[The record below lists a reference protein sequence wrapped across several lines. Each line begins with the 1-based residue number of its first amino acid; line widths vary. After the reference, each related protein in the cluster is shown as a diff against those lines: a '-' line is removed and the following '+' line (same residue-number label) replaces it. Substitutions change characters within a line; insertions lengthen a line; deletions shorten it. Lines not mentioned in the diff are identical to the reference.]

1 MKSKKIAKTWVYIV
15 SIAAALAAG
24 GISSVFAMSAMKEY
38 GALRQPPLA
47 PPSWLFPVVWTI
59 LFVVMGISAA
69 RIYIVGK
76 QDRSGGTVRCGD
88 NSDIGGQAA
97 CALRVYLV
105 QLILNMLWTPLF
117 FTLNLRFAAFVLLVM
132 LLITVIVM
140 TCRFFKLDK
149 VSGILMLPYIAWL
162 LFAGYLN
169 LGTYILN
176 G

>member
-1 MKSKKIAKTWVYIV
+1 MKIFSFALPLAVGGLAAWLTMGSMSQY
-15 SIAAALAAG
+15 AAL
-24 GISSVFAMSAMKEY
+24 V
-38 GALRQPPLA
+38 QPPLA

-59 LFVVMGISAA
+59 LFVLMGISAA

-76 QDRSGGTVRCGD
+76 QDRSGKKVRCGD

-117 FTLNLRFAAFVLLVM
+117 FTLNLRLAAFVLLVM

-140 TCRFFKLDK
+140 TCSFFKLDK

>member
-1 MKSKKIAKTWVYIV
+1 MKSKKIGKTLVYIV

-47 PPSWLFPVVWTI
+47 PPPWLFPVVWTI
-59 LFVVMGISAA
+59 LFVLMGVSAA

-76 QDRSGGTVRCGD
+76 QDRSGG

-117 FTLNLRFAAFVLLVM
+117 FTLNLRLAAFVLLVM

>member
-1 MKSKKIAKTWVYIV
+1 MGVHRFYCGCACGGRDIFRLCNVRHEGVRRAQT
-15 SIAAALAAG
+15 AAACAA
-24 GISSVFAMSAMKEY
+24 SVA
-38 GALRQPPLA
+38 
-47 PPSWLFPVVWTI
+47 FPGRVDN
-59 LFVVMGISAA
+59 F
-69 RIYIVGK
+69 
-76 QDRSGGTVRCGD
+76 VRCDG
-88 NSDIGGQAA
+88 DIGGQAA
-97 CALRVYLV
+97 CALRIYLV

-132 LLITVIVM
+132 LLITVIAM
-140 TCRFFKLDK
+140 TCSFFKLDK

>member
-1 MKSKKIAKTWVYIV
+1 MKIFSFALPLAVGGLAAWLTMGSMSQY
-15 SIAAALAAG
+15 AAL
-24 GISSVFAMSAMKEY
+24 V
-38 GALRQPPLA
+38 QPPLA

-59 LFVVMGISAA
+59 LFVLMGISAA
-69 RIYIVGK
+69 RIYIIGK

-105 QLILNMLWTPLF
+105 QLIFNMLWTPLF
-117 FTLNLRFAAFVLLVM
+117 FTLNLRLA
-132 LLITVIVM
+132 LITVIVM

>member
-1 MKSKKIAKTWVYIV
+1 MIYIV

-24 GISSVFAMSAMKEY
+24 GISSVFAMSAMEEY
-38 GALRQPPLA
+38 GALKQPPLA

-59 LFVVMGISAA
+59 LFVLMGVSAA
-69 RIYIVGK
+69 RIYIIGK

-88 NSDIGGQAA
+88 DSNIGGQAA
-97 CALRVYLV
+97 CALRIYLV

-117 FTLNLRFAAFVLLVM
+117 FTLNLRLAAFVLLVM

>member
-1 MKSKKIAKTWVYIV
+1 MKIFSFALPLAVGGLAAWLTMDSMSQY
-15 SIAAALAAG
+15 AAL
-24 GISSVFAMSAMKEY
+24 V
-38 GALRQPPLA
+38 QPPLA
-47 PPSWLFPVVWTI
+47 PPPWLFPVVWTI
-59 LFVVMGISAA
+59 LFVLMGISAA
-69 RIYIVGK
+69 RIYNIGK
-76 QDRSGGTVRCGD
+76 QDRSGKKVRCGD

-117 FTLNLRFAAFVLLVM
+117 FTLNLRLAAFVLLVI

>member
-1 MKSKKIAKTWVYIV
+1 MR
-15 SIAAALAAG
+15 
-24 GISSVFAMSAMKEY
+24 
-38 GALRQPPLA
+38 RQ
-47 PPSWLFPVVWTI
+47 F
-59 LFVVMGISAA
+59 GY
-69 RIYIVGK
+69 R
-76 QDRSGGTVRCGD
+76 
-88 NSDIGGQAA
+88 QAA

-117 FTLNLRFAAFVLLVM
+117 FTLNLRLAAFVLLVM

>member
-1 MKSKKIAKTWVYIV
+1 MGVHRFYCGCACGGRDIFRLCNVRHEGVRRAQT
-15 SIAAALAAG
+15 AAACTAVVAFPGRVDNFVRFDGCIGGKNIYYRQAG
-24 GISSVFAMSAMKEY
+24 SQRK
-38 GALRQPPLA
+38 
-47 PPSWLFPVVWTI
+47 
-59 LFVVMGISAA
+59 
-69 RIYIVGK
+69 K
-76 QDRSGGTVRCGD
+76 VRCGD

-97 CALRVYLV
+97 CALRIYLV

-140 TCRFFKLDK
+140 TCSFFKLDK

>member
-1 MKSKKIAKTWVYIV
+1 MEIFLLCLPLAVGGL
-15 SIAAALAAG
+15 AAALTMGSMAQY
-24 GISSVFAMSAMKEY
+24 SA
-38 GALRQPPLA
+38 LPQPPLA

-59 LFVVMGISAA
+59 LFVLMGISAA
-69 RIYIVGK
+69 RIYIIGK
-76 QDRSGGTVRCGD
+76 QDRSGKTVRCGD
-88 NSDIGGQAA
+88 NSDIGGQAE

>member
-1 MKSKKIAKTWVYIV
+1 MKSKKISKTWVYIV

-24 GISSVFAMSAMKEY
+24 GISSVFAMSAMEEY
-38 GALRQPPLA
+38 GALKQPPLA
-47 PPSWLFPVVWTI
+47 PPPWLFPVVWTI
-59 LFVVMGISAA
+59 LFVLMGISAA
-69 RIYIVGK
+69 IIYIIGK
-76 QDRSGGTVRCGD
+76 QDRSGGTVRCGG

-117 FTLNLRFAAFVLLVM
+117 FTLNLRLAAFVLLVM

-140 TCRFFKLDK
+140 TCSFFKLDK

>member
-1 MKSKKIAKTWVYIV
+1 MKSKKISKTLVYIV

-47 PPSWLFPVVWTI
+47 PPPWLFPVVWTI
-59 LFVVMGISAA
+59 LFVLMGISAA
-69 RIYIVGK
+69 RIYIIGK
-76 QDRSGGTVRCGD
+76 QDRSGGTVRCGG

-105 QLILNMLWTPLF
+105 QLI
-117 FTLNLRFAAFVLLVM
+117 FTLNLRLAAFVLLVM

-140 TCRFFKLDK
+140 TCSFFKLDK

>member
-1 MKSKKIAKTWVYIV
+1 MGVHRFYCGCACGGRDIFRLCNVRHEGVRRAQT
-15 SIAAALAAG
+15 AAACAASVAFPGRVDNFVRCDGDIG
-24 GISSVFAMSAMKEY
+24 GKNIY
-38 GALRQPPLA
+38 CRQAGPQ
-47 PPSWLFPVVWTI
+47 
-59 LFVVMGISAA
+59 
-69 RIYIVGK
+69 RK
-76 QDRSGGTVRCGD
+76 KVRCGD

-97 CALRVYLV
+97 CALRIYLV

-132 LLITVIVM
+132 LLITVIAM
-140 TCRFFKLDK
+140 TCSFFKLDK

>member
-1 MKSKKIAKTWVYIV
+1 MESKKISKTLIYIV

-24 GISSVFAMSAMKEY
+24 GISSVFAMSAMEEY
-38 GALRQPPLA
+38 GALKQPPLA

-59 LFVVMGISAA
+59 LFVLMGVSAA
-69 RIYIVGK
+69 RIYIIGR

-88 NSDIGGQAA
+88 DSNIGGQAA
-97 CALRVYLV
+97 CALRIYLV

-117 FTLNLRFAAFVLLVM
+117 FTLNLRLAAFVLLVM

>member
-1 MKSKKIAKTWVYIV
+1 MKSKKISKTLVYIV

-88 NSDIGGQAA
+88 NSDIGGQ
-97 CALRVYLV
+97 RVRSA
-105 QLILNMLWTPLF
+105 
-117 FTLNLRFAAFVLLVM
+117 FTSFSSF
-132 LLITVIVM
+132 
-140 TCRFFKLDK
+140 
-149 VSGILMLPYIAWL
+149 
-162 LFAGYLN
+162 
-169 LGTYILN
+169 
-176 G
+176 

>member
-1 MKSKKIAKTWVYIV
+1 MKSKKISKTLVYIV

-38 GALRQPPLA
+38 GALRQPP
-47 PPSWLFPVVWTI
+47 PWLFPVVWTI
-59 LFVVMGISAA
+59 LFVLMGISAA
-69 RIYIVGK
+69 RIYIIGK

-97 CALRVYLV
+97 CALRVNLV

-117 FTLNLRFAAFVLLVM
+117 FTLNLRLAAFVLLVM

-140 TCRFFKLDK
+140 TCSFFKLDK

>member
-1 MKSKKIAKTWVYIV
+1 MGVHRFYCGCAC
-15 SIAAALAAG
+15 G
-24 GISSVFAMSAMKEY
+24 GRDIFR
-38 GALRQPPLA
+38 LCN
-47 PPSWLFPVVWTI
+47 
-59 LFVVMGISAA
+59 
-69 RIYIVGK
+69 
-76 QDRSGGTVRCGD
+76 VRHEGVRRA
-88 NSDIGGQAA
+88 QTAAA
-97 CALRVYLV
+97 CAAAVAFPGRVDNFVRFNGNIGGKDIYYRQAGSQRKKSSVRRQFGYRRAGGVYLV

-117 FTLNLRFAAFVLLVM
+117 FTLNLRLAAFVLLVM

-140 TCRFFKLDK
+140 TCSFFKLDK

>member
-1 MKSKKIAKTWVYIV
+1 MKSKKINKTWVYIV
-15 SIAAALAAG
+15 SIATALAAG
-24 GISSVFAMSAMKEY
+24 GISSVFAMSAMEEY

-59 LFVVMGISAA
+59 LFVLMGISAA
-69 RIYIVGK
+69 KIYIIGK
-76 QDRSGGTVRCGD
+76 SDRSGKTVRRGD
-88 NSDIGGQAA
+88 NSNIGGKAA
-97 CALRVYLV
+97 CALRVYLA

-117 FTLNLRFAAFVLLVM
+117 FTLNLRLAAFVLLVM

-149 VSGILMLPYIAWL
+149 AAGILMLPYIAWL